1 LGVMANLVRVASVY
15 GLLVPCKHSNHLEQ
29 LVVHVETPYDN
40 NDECPDER
48 RNGSLKLQALKA
60 VVLPLS

>member
-1 LGVMANLVRVASVY
+1 MQTVE
-15 GLLVPCKHSNHLEQ
+15 PIEQ